1 VTRLVWDKPGQRF
14 FEAGIDRGVFYMSN
28 DLGVA
33 WNGLTSVEENLEDTS
48 SEPVFFDGTKIMD
61 MALLGDFAATLSAF
75 TYPDELLEYEG
86 IVPTADGLYVDAQNP
101 KQFGLSYRTRV
112 GNDVDGTDLG
122 YRIHIIYNI
131 TAVPDVKGYVTQ
143 SPGSGAVDFAWRL
156 TAVPEAVPG
165 LRPTAHVILDS
176 RFLPAD
182 ILRTIEDILYGTE
195 GSEGSAVYDGGY
207 VADED
212 RGLID
217 GGYPWDE
224 GDELPSNALNPG
236 DPRIPPIDEL
246 IFIATV
252 YGPKLVVP
260 NTTTGLA
267 LLVPGEGDLTPT
279 SVLGIFSA
287 LPETRLVP
295 SGVEGLYVLVP

>member
-1 VTRLVWDKPGQRF
+1 MKLVWDQPGQRF

-33 WNGLTSVEENLEDTS
+33 WNGLTSVEEDLEDTT

-61 MALLGDFAATLSAF
+61 VPILGDFAATLSAF

-86 IVPTADGLYVDAQNP
+86 IIPTGDGLLVDGQNP
-101 KQFGLSYRTRV
+101 KPFGLSYRTRV
-112 GNDVDGTDLG
+112 GNDVEGHDLG
-122 YRIHIIYNI
+122 YRIHIIYNL
-131 TAVPDVKGYVTQ
+131 TAVPETKSYVTQ
-143 SPGSGAVDFAWRL
+143 SPDSGALDFAWRL
-156 TAVPEAVPG
+156 TAVPEAVTG

-182 ILRTIEDILYGTE
+182 ILRTIEDILYGTD

-207 VADED
+207 VPDVP
-212 RGLID
+212 RSLID

-224 GDELPSNALNPG
+224 GIELPSTSLNPG
-236 DPRIPPIDEL
+236 DPRLPPIDEL

-252 YGPKLVVP
+252 YGPKLVIP
-260 NTTTGLA
+260 NSTTGLA

-279 SVLGIFSA
+279 SVPGVFSA
-287 LPETRLVP
+287 LPETRLSP
-295 SGVEGLYVLVP
+295 SSAEGLYILVP